1 MKLKKNKFCKC
12 LLAFSSKTDIFP
24 STLQNTKDQDMQHNS
39 SDSCVEWVWHVTE
52 ECKLQ
57 VFEKQSARSSVWT

>member
-39 SDSCVEWVWHVTE
+39 SDSCVEWV
-52 ECKLQ
+52 
-57 VFEKQSARSSVWT
+57 